1 MEQKGKSIFSIN
13 LLQDWRRDW
22 LFPISDLD
30 SGGTPLGASRAQ
42 VPYEAN

>member
-13 LLQDWRRDW
+13 LLQDWRRVATI
-22 LFPISDLD
+22 PISDLD
-30 SGGTPLGASRAQ
+30 SGGPPWGQAGQ